1 MKASTFQ
8 TLIMGLLCLAVASLS
23 GGLYNQYQ
31 RVAELQS
38 TNTQYQQTLDTLQ
51 RDANALKDAQE
62 KLQYALKDLKQ
73 MVDTSEQQA
82 NTLDPKLDQ
91 WAQEIQELHDGLA
104 DRATETDMTAL
115 RARLEQVEQQLLDL
129 RTKPFLPPP
138 TPSAT
143 KPKKT
148 ARPKPVPLSP
158 PSPPFSVLSVESRG
172 GERFLAVAPHDSRSL
187 IDVRLLHSGEQI
199 GAWHLKVLA
208 PNSAIFAV
216 AAQPDQTV
224 QLP

>member
-8 TLIMGLLCLAVASLS
+8 TLIVGSLCLAVSGLS

-31 RVAELQS
+31 RMTELENANAQRV
-38 TNTQYQQTLDTLQ
+38 QTLDTLQ
-51 RDANALKDAQE
+51 RDSSALLDAQE

-73 MVDTSEQQA
+73 MVDTGEQQA
-82 NTLDPKLDQ
+82 NTLDPMLDQ
-91 WAQEIQELHDGLA
+91 WAQEIQELRDGLA
-104 DRATETDMTAL
+104 TRATEADMTAL
-115 RARLEQVEQQLLDL
+115 RARLEQVEQRLLEFK
-129 RTKPFLPPP
+129 TQPSPPPP
-138 TPSAT
+138 TSSAA

-148 ARPKPVPLSP
+148 ARVRPVPLSL
-158 PSPPFSVLSVESRG
+158 PFSVLSVESRG

-187 IDVRLLHSGEQI
+187 TDVRLLHSGEQQ
-199 GAWHLKVLA
+199 GAWRLKILE

-224 QLP
+224 LLP

>member
-8 TLIMGLLCLAVASLS
+8 TLIVGSLCLAVSGLS

-38 TNTQYQQTLDTLQ
+38 TNTQYRQTLDTLQ
-51 RDANALKDAQE
+51 HDSSALKDAQE

-73 MVDTSEQQA
+73 MVDTGEQQA
-82 NTLDPKLDQ
+82 NTLDPMLDQ
-91 WAQEIQELHDGLA
+91 WAQEIQELRDGLA
-104 DRATETDMTAL
+104 ARATQADLTAL
-115 RARLEQVEQQLLDL
+115 RPRLEQVEQQ
-129 RTKPFLPPP
+129 TKSFPPPP
-138 TPSAT
+138 TPSST

-148 ARPKPVPLSP
+148 VRPNPAPL
-158 PSPPFSVLSVESRG
+158 SPPFSVLSVESRG
-172 GERFLAVAPHDSRSL
+172 GERFLVVAPHDSRSL
-187 IDVRLLHSGEQI
+187 TDVRLLHSGEQQ
-199 GAWHLKVLA
+199 GAWRLKILE

>member
-8 TLIMGLLCLAVASLS
+8 TLIVGLLCLAVAGLS

-31 RVAELQS
+31 RMAELQS
-38 TNTQYQQTLDTLQ
+38 TNTQYRQTLDTLQ

-73 MVDTSEQQA
+73 MVDTGEQQA
-82 NTLDPKLDQ
+82 NTLDPMLDQ
-91 WAQEIQELHDGLA
+91 WAQEIQELRDGLA
-104 DRATETDMTAL
+104 ARATEADMTAL
-115 RARLEQVEQQLLDL
+115 RARLEHVEQQLLEL
-129 RTKPFLPPP
+129 KTQPSPPPP
-138 TPSAT
+138 TSSTT

-148 ARPKPVPLSP
+148 ARPKSIPL
-158 PSPPFSVLSVESRG
+158 SPPFSVLSVESRG
-172 GERFLAVAPHDSRSL
+172 GERFLAVAPPDSRSL
-187 IDVRLLHSGEQI
+187 MDVRLLHSGEQF
-199 GAWHLKVLA
+199 GAWHLKVLE

-224 QLP
+224 HLP

>member
-8 TLIMGLLCLAVASLS
+8 TLIVGLLCLAIAGLS

-31 RVAELQS
+31 RMAELQS
-38 TNTQYQQTLDTLQ
+38 TNTQYRKTLDTLQ

-62 KLQYALKDLKQ
+62 KLQFALKDLKQ
-73 MVDTSEQQA
+73 MVDSSEQQA
-82 NTLDPKLDQ
+82 NTLDPMLDQ
-91 WAQEIQELHDGLA
+91 WAQEIQELRDGLA
-104 DRATETDMTAL
+104 ARATEVDMTAL
-115 RARLEQVEQQLLDL
+115 GARLEQVEQQLLDL
-129 RTKPFLPPP
+129 RTQPSPPPP
-138 TPSAT
+138 TPSAA

-148 ARPKPVPLSP
+148 ARPKPAPL
-158 PSPPFSVLSVESRG
+158 SPPFSVLGVESRS

-187 IDVRLLHSGEQI
+187 MDVRLLHSGEQL
-199 GAWHLKVLA
+199 GTWHLKVLE

-224 QLP
+224 HLP

>member
-8 TLIMGLLCLAVASLS
+8 TLIIGLLCLAVAGLS

-31 RVAELQS
+31 HLAELQS

-51 RDANALKDAQE
+51 RDSNALKDTQE

-73 MVDTSEQQA
+73 MVDTGEQQA
-82 NTLDPKLDQ
+82 NTLDPMLDQ
-91 WAQEIQELHDGLA
+91 WAQEIQELRDGLA
-104 DRATETDMTAL
+104 ARVTEADLTAL
-115 RARLEQVEQQLLDL
+115 RARIEQVEQQLLDL
-129 RTKPFLPPP
+129 RTQPFPPPP

-143 KPKKT
+143 KPKQT
-148 ARPKPVPLSP
+148 ARPKPTPL
-158 PSPPFSVLSVESRG
+158 SPPFSVLSVESRG
-172 GERFLAVAPHDSRSL
+172 GERFLAVAPPDSRSL
-187 IDVRLLHSGEQI
+187 MDVRLLHSGEQL
-199 GAWHLKVLA
+199 GDWHLKVLE

-224 QLP
+224 QFP

>member
-8 TLIMGLLCLAVASLS
+8 TVIVGLLCLVIAGLS

-38 TNTQYQQTLDTLQ
+38 TNTQYQQALDTLQ

-73 MVDTSEQQA
+73 VVDSGEQQT
-82 NTLDPKLDQ
+82 NTLDPMLDQ

-104 DRATETDMTAL
+104 DRATVADLTAL
-115 RARLEQVEQQLLDL
+115 RARFEYVEQQFLDL
-129 RTKPFLPPP
+129 KTQPSPPPP
-138 TPSAT
+138 TSSAT
-143 KPKKT
+143 KPKQK
-148 ARPKPVPLSP
+148 ARPKPVPL
-158 PSPPFSVLSVESRG
+158 SPPFSVLSVESRG
-172 GERFLAVAPHDSRSL
+172 DERFLAVAPHDSRSL
-187 IDVRLLHSGEQI
+187 TDVRLLHSGEQL
-199 GAWHLKVLA
+199 GAWRLKVLEL
-208 PNSAIFAV
+208 NSAIFAV

-224 QLP
+224 QVP

>member
-8 TLIMGLLCLAVASLS
+8 TLIVGLLCLAVAGLS

-51 RDANALKDAQE
+51 RDSSAYKDAQE

-73 MVDTSEQQA
+73 MVDTGEQQA
-82 NTLDPKLDQ
+82 NTLDPMLDQ
-91 WAQEIQELHDGLA
+91 WAQEIQELRDGLA
-104 DRATETDMTAL
+104 VRATVADLTAL

-129 RTKPFLPPP
+129 MTKSSSPPP

-143 KPKKT
+143 KPKQK

-158 PSPPFSVLSVESRG
+158 PFSVLGVESRG
-172 GERFLAVAPHDSRSL
+172 GEHFLAVAPHDSRAL
-187 IDVRLLHSGEQI
+187 MDVRLLHSGEQF
-199 GAWHLKVLA
+199 GAWRLKVLE

-216 AAQPDQTV
+216 TAQPDQTV
-224 QLP
+224 HLP

>member
-8 TLIMGLLCLAVASLS
+8 TLIVGLLCLAVAGLS

-51 RDANALKDAQE
+51 RDSNALKDAQE
-62 KLQYALKDLKQ
+62 QLQYTLKDLKQ
-73 MVDTSEQQA
+73 MVDTGEQQA
-82 NTLDPKLDQ
+82 NTLDPMLDQ
-91 WAQEIQELHDGLA
+91 WAQEIQELRDGLA
-104 DRATETDMTAL
+104 ARATEEDMTAL
-115 RARLEQVEQQLLDL
+115 RARLEHVEQQLLDL
-129 RTKPFLPPP
+129 RPQPSPPAP
-138 TPSAT
+138 TSSAA
-143 KPKKT
+143 KPKQKT
-148 ARPKPVPLSP
+148 RPKPVPLSP
-158 PSPPFSVLSVESRG
+158 PFSVLGVESRG
-172 GERFLAVAPHDSRSL
+172 GERFLAVVPQDSRSL
-187 IDVRLLHSGEQI
+187 RDVRLLHSGEPL

-216 AAQPDQTV
+216 AAQPDQTI

>member
-1 MKASTFQ
+1 MNASTFQ
-8 TLIMGLLCLAVASLS
+8 TLILGLLSLAVAGLS

-38 TNTQYQQTLDTLQ
+38 TNRQYQQTLDTLQ
-51 RDANALKDAQE
+51 RDSNALKDAQE

-73 MVDTSEQQA
+73 MVDTGEQQA
-82 NTLDPKLDQ
+82 NTLDPMLDQ
-91 WAQEIQELHDGLA
+91 WAQEIQELRDGLA
-104 DRATETDMTAL
+104 TRATAADMTAL
-115 RARLEQVEQQLLDL
+115 RARLEHVEQQFLEL
-129 RTKPFLPPP
+129 KAQPSLPPP

-148 ARPKPVPLSP
+148 ARPKPIPL
-158 PSPPFSVLSVESRG
+158 SPPFSVLSVESRG

-187 IDVRLLHSGEQI
+187 RGVRLLHSGEQL
-199 GAWHLKVLA
+199 GAWHLKVLE

-224 QLP
+224 HLP

>member
-1 MKASTFQ
+1 MRASTFQ
-8 TLIMGLLCLAVASLS
+8 TLIIGLLCLAVAGLS

-38 TNTQYQQTLDTLQ
+38 TNTQYRQTLDTLQ
-51 RDANALKDAQE
+51 HDSSALKDAQE

-73 MVDTSEQQA
+73 MVDTGEQQA
-82 NTLDPKLDQ
+82 NTLDPMLDQ
-91 WAQEIQELHDGLA
+91 WAQEIQELRDGLA
-104 DRATETDMTAL
+104 ACATQADLTAL
-115 RARLEQVEQQLLDL
+115 RARLEQVEQQ
-129 RTKPFLPPP
+129 TKSFPPPP
-138 TPSAT
+138 TPSST

-148 ARPKPVPLSP
+148 VRPNPAPL
-158 PSPPFSVLSVESRG
+158 SPPFSVLSVESRG
-172 GERFLAVAPHDSRSL
+172 GERFLVVAPHDSRSL
-187 IDVRLLHSGEQI
+187 TDVRLLHSGEQQ
-199 GAWHLKVLA
+199 GAWRLKILE

>member
-8 TLIMGLLCLAVASLS
+8 TLIIGLLCLAVAGLS

-31 RVAELQS
+31 RVAELHS
-38 TNTQYQQTLDTLQ
+38 TNTQYQRTLDTLQ
-51 RDANALKDAQE
+51 RDSNALKDTQE

-73 MVDTSEQQA
+73 MVDSGEQQA
-82 NTLDPKLDQ
+82 NTLDPMLDQ
-91 WAQEIQELHDGLA
+91 WAQEIQELRDGLA
-104 DRATETDMTAL
+104 ARATAADMTAL

-129 RTKPFLPPP
+129 RTKPFPPPP

-143 KPKKT
+143 KAKKT
-148 ARPKPVPLSP
+148 ARPKPAPLL
-158 PSPPFSVLSVESRG
+158 PPFSVLGVESRG
-172 GERFLAVAPHDSRSL
+172 SERFLAVAPHDSRAL
-187 IDVRLLHSGEQI
+187 MDVRLLHSGEEF
-199 GAWHLKVLA
+199 GAWHLKVLE

-224 QLP
+224 QVP